1 MRVTATSF
9 LVIYSLLSGGLL
21 SPITAQS
28 DSYFPSSDTLRIKS
42 PAPAMIAVEG
52 FNKGFNLNTSDL
64 LLAQVAGLTISR
76 PGSDP
81 HQFIDIG
88 IRDLSSLLSETRPLF
103 LVDGVPVQS
112 FDQVDPFDVESVQII
127 KTAADAARYGM
138 RGAAGVVNIYTNYP
152 LHAESKPL
160 VRYRGS
166 VSSSFAANQLE
177 FLTPGEYRRY
187 SSALQGIN
195 GTDYGS
201 STNWQER
208 VLQSGISHRH
218 HLSISGTSGT
228 TAYSISGGY
237 RYIDTIQQGADQDR
251 VGARLLI
258 RHRSFNN
265 RLLLTGRASAA
276 KQVSSLGFAEIFRY
290 SNTFNPTAPIFDENV
305 SYFENFLFDS
315 FNPLAIQNEALRD
328 QQFNDSRVYLA
339 AAFDGSDW
347 LKGTSIHAQISSGN
361 RDGFLG
367 QYYGKDLKFR
377 GRDRNGLAYYETE
390 NSSDLYTEMS
400 IRYGREME
408 KSKLFFEA
416 GTDYQRV
423 TRSGQF
429 ASGGDFLSDAYT
441 YNSLQ
446 SASDF
451 RNGDGFVDS
460 FESIQELTAFFG
472 SLSFQNRNLFDAG
485 AHLRHESSSRLG
497 SENRWGT
504 FFGIWAGSDI
514 NRVLSI
520 DGVDEAY
527 LHTSYGITGQ
537 VPPFSGMASLTFQEG
552 NEVNFGDRFSPSL
565 FVPVSPNPE
574 LKWEQKQ
581 EFETGLQFKLFD
593 ESLTAS
599 VTYFRSRTD
608 DLILLTR
615 VPSPPNIAGLQWQNA
630 AALSGRGFEVTLGY
644 QESWGKFRWR
654 SRLLVARAV
663 SRYEQLPDRGFESLN
678 GLLAFPGAPG
688 LGNTQLNLIME
699 GENVGSLWGPRFAG
713 FDTEGQW
720 QFSTPEGEIVSNF
733 EVNPDDYVVI
743 GNGLPDFS
751 AGWNHRF
758 TYSNWDLEIFLQG
771 EFGHDMINLNRLY
784 YENPNYLRT
793 GNVMASTPGKRLRA
807 APFFSDYYVEDASY
821 IRLHTLSLGYS
832 MEGLS
837 SEISYLRIYITGNNL
852 ITLTGF
858 DGTDPSVRLSS
869 SPPTDNGSMLS
880 GPRNYAAPGIERRNI
895 WPTQTTLT
903 AGIELAF

>member
-1 MRVTATSF
+1 MRVTATYF
-9 LVIYSLLSGGLL
+9 LIVYSLLIGGLMSPL
-21 SPITAQS
+21 SAQS
-28 DSYFPSSDTLRIKS
+28 DSPSSDTLRTKS
-42 PAPAMIAVEG
+42 PVSEIIAAEN
-52 FNKGFNLNTSDL
+52 FNKGFNLNISDL

-81 HQFIDIG
+81 NQFIDIG
-88 IRDLSSLLSETRPLF
+88 LRDLSSLLSENRPLF
-103 LVDGVPVQS
+103 LVDGIPVQS
-112 FDQVDPFDVESVQII
+112 IDQVDPFDVQSVQII

-138 RGAAGVVNIYTNYP
+138 RGAAGVIKVFTNFRQQ
-152 LHAESKPL
+152 AESQPVL
-160 VRYRGS
+160 RYLGS
-166 VSSSFAANQLE
+166 VSSSIEANQVD
-177 FLTPGEYRRY
+177 FLTPVEYRRY
-187 SSALQGIN
+187 SSSLQDIV
-195 GTDYGS
+195 GTDYGF

-208 VLQSGISHRH
+208 VLQRGTSHRH
-218 HLSISGTSGT
+218 HLSISGASGA

-237 RYIDTIQQGADQDR
+237 RYIDTIQHGADQDR
-251 VGARLLI
+251 VGARLFI
-258 RHRSFNN
+258 RHRSLDN
-265 RLLLTGRASAA
+265 RLSLTGRVSAT

-290 SNTFNPTAPIFDENV
+290 SNTFNPTAPVFDENE

-315 FNPLAIQNEALRD
+315 FNPLSIQNQAMRD
-328 QQFNDSRVYLA
+328 REFKESRLHLA

-367 QYYGKDLKFR
+367 QYYGKNLKFR
-377 GRDRNGLAYYETE
+377 GRDRNGLAFYRSE
-390 NSSDLYTEMS
+390 NRSDLYAEMS
-400 IRYGREME
+400 IRYGRELE

-416 GTDYQRV
+416 GTDYQRI
-423 TRSGQF
+423 TGKGQF
-429 ASGGDFLSDAYT
+429 ASGGDFLSDAYS

-451 RNGDGFVDS
+451 RNGDGFIDS
-460 FESIQELTAFFG
+460 FKSIQELSAFYG
-472 SLSFQNRNLFDAG
+472 SFSFQNRNLLDAG
-485 AHLRHESSSRLG
+485 AHLRYESSSRLG
-497 SENRWGT
+497 PDNPWGT
-504 FFGIWAGSDI
+504 FFGIWAGTDI
-514 NRVLSI
+514 NRFLQI
-520 DGVDEAY
+520 DGVDETY
-527 LHTSYGITGQ
+527 LHTTYGITGQ
-537 VPPFSGMASLTFQEG
+537 APPFSGMASLTFQEG

-565 FVPVSPNPE
+565 FVPVSPNPG

-581 EFETGLQFKLFD
+581 EFETGLNFKLFD

-615 VPSPPNIAGLQWQNA
+615 IPSPPNIADLQWQNA

-663 SRYEQLPDRGFESLN
+663 SKYEKLPDRGFESLN

-699 GENVGSLWGPRFAG
+699 GENVGSIWGPRFAG
-713 FDTEGQW
+713 FDSEGRW
-720 QFSTPEGEIVSNF
+720 QFSTPEGEIVSNL

-771 EFGHDMINLNRLY
+771 EFGHDMVNLNRLY

-793 GNVMASTPGKRLRA
+793 GNVMASTPGTRLRA

-821 IRLHTLSLGYS
+821 LRLHTISLGYS
-832 MEGLS
+832 MVGLS

-880 GPRNYAAPGIERRNI
+880 GPRNYTAPGIERRNI